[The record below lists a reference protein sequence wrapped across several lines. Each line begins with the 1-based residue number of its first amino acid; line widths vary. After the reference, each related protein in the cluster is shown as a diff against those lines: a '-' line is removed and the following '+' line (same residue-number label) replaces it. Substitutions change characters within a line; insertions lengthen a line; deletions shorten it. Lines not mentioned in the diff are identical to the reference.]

1 MVQIERDELL
11 PARQIMITF
20 AVQQDNK
27 MSAKKSYRYDIE
39 AQDIDFRRRLSL
51 SSLTNYVLI
60 TAGRNADENGFG
72 LLELQSDNY
81 TWVLSRLVI
90 DMDRI
95 PDESD
100 TLSIDTW
107 IENIGTAFT
116 SRNFRL
122 FDGTGKVI
130 GHAASSWA
138 VIDMKTRRSV
148 QLDTLPGMH
157 RFVVNE
163 STPIGEPG
171 RIANV
176 AGEVANS
183 FQVKYSDIDI
193 NSHANSL
200 NYVQWLSDCFSLD
213 YYRDHHIRRFE
224 INFMKEIMFGDAG
237 EVYRQELS
245 AGDFQFQI
253 VTRDKGIACR
263 ARILFEEVPRTE
275 L

>member
-1 MVQIERDELL
+1 
-11 PARQIMITF
+11 
-20 AVQQDNK
+20 
-27 MSAKKSYRYDIE
+27 MSAKKTYRYEIE

-51 SSLTNYVLI
+51 SSLTNFVLI

-72 LLELQSDNY
+72 LLELQSDNF

-100 TLSIDTW
+100 SLVIDTW
-107 IENIGTAFT
+107 IEKIGTAFT
-116 SRNFRL
+116 TRNFRL
-122 FDGTGKVI
+122 FDGSGKVI

-138 VIDMKTRRSV
+138 VIDMVSRRSV
-148 QLDTLPGMH
+148 MLDTLPGMQH
-157 RFVVNE
+157 FVVKE

-171 RIANV
+171 RIPNVTGEEANH
-176 AGEVANS
+176 

-200 NYVQWLSDCFSLD
+200 NYIQWLSDCFSLD
-213 YYRDHHIRRFE
+213 FYRSHHIRRFE
-224 INFMKEIMFGDAG
+224 VNFLKEIVFGDDG
-237 EVYRQELS
+237 VVYRQEVS
-245 AGDFQFQI
+245 PGDYHFQME
-253 VTRDKGIACR
+253 TREKGVACR
-263 ARILFEEVPRTE
+263 ARILFNEVPQPG

>member
-1 MVQIERDELL
+1 
-11 PARQIMITF
+11 
-20 AVQQDNK
+20 
-27 MSAKKSYRYDIE
+27 MSAKKTYRYEIE

-51 SSLTNYVLI
+51 SSLTNFVLI

-72 LLELQSDNY
+72 LLELQSDNF

-100 TLSIDTW
+100 SLVIDTW
-107 IENIGTAFT
+107 IEKIGTAFT
-116 SRNFRL
+116 TRNFRL
-122 FDGTGKVI
+122 FDGSGKVI

-138 VIDMKTRRSV
+138 VIDMVSRRSV
-148 QLDTLPGMH
+148 LLDTLPGMQH
-157 RFVVNE
+157 FVVKE

-171 RIANV
+171 RIPNVTGEEANH
-176 AGEVANS
+176 

-200 NYVQWLSDCFSLD
+200 NYIQWFSDCFSLD
-213 YYRDHHIRRFE
+213 FYRSHHIRRFE
-224 INFMKEIMFGDAG
+224 VNFLKEIVFGDVG
-237 EVYRQELS
+237 VVYRQEMS
-245 AGDFQFQI
+245 PGDYHFQME
-253 VTRDKGIACR
+253 TREKGVACR
-263 ARILFEEVPRTE
+263 ARILFDEVPQPG